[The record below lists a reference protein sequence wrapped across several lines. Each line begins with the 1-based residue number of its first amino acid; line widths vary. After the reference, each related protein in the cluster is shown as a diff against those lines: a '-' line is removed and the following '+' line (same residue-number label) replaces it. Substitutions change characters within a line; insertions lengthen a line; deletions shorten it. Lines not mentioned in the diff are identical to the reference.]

1 MLRLI
6 EKGLMFGNLVRVST
20 PALVARYNAA
30 LEKLTGKRSK
40 LTDFHIDISG
50 YSPEIGQELGDR
62 LYLNPDGCNRM
73 FILLTLDQKRSP
85 LLHAHFSASRAILKQ
100 FYEENAAALF
110 SLTARDAVCG
120 ELMNSVYRLDQPS
133 DLMDMRTV
141 TVEADT
147 VTGHIEQS
155 RQLNRLVERFLNEED
170 GWWND
175 LLIAQMIEGAAK
187 VGDIAKN
194 PVSLTRTSFRK
205 GNFQTSHFGG
215 LYVFHELKDPGV
227 IRVDPAKAPGGMPIK
242 RVIDLADRKAVS
254 DFLKRNKLVESVFAA
269 KGLDA
274 PALLRQRMDF
284 ILIDRLAQGAEDLTG
299 LTRIDLR
306 RAARDHMGDLP
317 QEYHAL
323 ADLVRWAED
332 GGRKPRLDHRNPA
345 YFYTL
350 RSWAHGDRDLV
361 NMLLAELTP
370 LDVRQLFICH
380 KTAFYAA
387 YSTWSEAKKEY
398 VAEFLS
404 REYMVDKQGT
414 RAALFGPEPGMAE
427 PGAEPSVEADDAVA
441 KAKRDKARE
450 IWRRRE
456 RRRDD
461 RRGDKDRDD
470 RHRDDDD
477 DDDDDDDR
485 DKRRGPWGVPMR
497 ERRNRGPWGIRGRH

>member
-20 PALVARYNAA
+20 PALVDRYNAA
-30 LEKLTGKRSK
+30 LEKLRGKRTE

-62 LYLNPDGCNRM
+62 RYLNPDGCNRM
-73 FILLTLDQKRSP
+73 FILLTLDQRHAP
-85 LLHAHFSASRAILKQ
+85 LLHAHFSVSRAILKR

-110 SLTARDAVCG
+110 ALTARDAVCG
-120 ELMNSVYRLDQPS
+120 ELMNSVFRLDQPS

-141 TVEADT
+141 TIEADT
-147 VTGHIEQS
+147 VAGHIEQS
-155 RQLNRLVERFLNEED
+155 RHLSRLIERFMNEED

-175 LLIAQMIEGAAK
+175 LLIAQMIEGAGN
-187 VGDIAKN
+187 VGDIARN
-194 PVSLTRTSFRK
+194 PVTLTHTSYRQ
-205 GNFQTSHFGG
+205 GNFQTGHFGG
-215 LYVFHELKDPGV
+215 LYVFHALKEPAV
-227 IRVDPAKAPGGMPIK
+227 IRVDPAKAPGAMPVK
-242 RVIDLADRKAVS
+242 RVIDLSDRKAVS
-254 DFLKRNKLVESVFAA
+254 DFLGRNKLVESVFAA

-284 ILIDRLAQGAEDLTG
+284 ILIDRLAQGEEDLTG

-306 RAARDHMGDLP
+306 RAARDHMDELP
-317 QEYHAL
+317 EEYHAL
-323 ADLVRWAED
+323 ADLVRWAEN

-350 RSWAHGDRDLV
+350 RSWAHADRDLV

-380 KTAFYAA
+380 KSAFYAA

-398 VAEFLS
+398 VAEFLA

-427 PGAEPSVEADDAVA
+427 PGAEPALEPEEKKPA
-441 KAKRDKARE
+441 KPDPRE
-450 IWRRRE
+450 IWRRS
-456 RRRDD
+456 RRRKAD
-461 RRGDKDRDD
+461 RR
-470 RHRDDDD
+470 RDDDD
-477 DDDDDDDR
+477 DDDDR
-485 DKRRGPWGVPMR
+485 EKRRGPWGIPMR
-497 ERRNRGPWGIRGRH
+497 ERRSRGPWGSRGGR

>member
-30 LEKLTGKRSK
+30 LEKLTGKRTA
-40 LTDFHIDISG
+40 LTEFHIDISG
-50 YSPEIGQELGDR
+50 FSPEIGQELDDR

-73 FILLTLDQKRSP
+73 FILLTLDQRRSP

-120 ELMNSVYRLDQPS
+120 ELMNSVYRLDRPS

-147 VTGHIEQS
+147 VAGHIEHS
-155 RQLNRLVERFLNEED
+155 RHLARLVERFLNEED

-175 LLIAQMIEGAAK
+175 LLIAQMIEGAAT

-194 PVSLTRTSFRK
+194 PVALNKTSFRK

-215 LYVFHELKDPGV
+215 LYVFHELKDPAV
-227 IRVDPAKAPGGMPIK
+227 IRVDPAKAPGDLPVK
-242 RVIDLADRKAVS
+242 RVIDLTDRKAIS

-284 ILIDRLAQGAEDLTG
+284 ILIDRLAQAAGDLTG

-317 QEYHAL
+317 EEYHAL
-323 ADLVRWAED
+323 ADLVRWAEN

-350 RSWAHGDRDLV
+350 RSWAHDDRDLV

-380 KTAFYAA
+380 KTAFYFA

-398 VAEFLS
+398 VAEFLA
-404 REYMVDKQGT
+404 REYLVDKQGT

-427 PGAEPSVEADDAVA
+427 PGAEPSVDAEAPPA
-441 KAKRDKARE
+441 KAKPKPRD

-456 RRRDD
+456 KRKGDQRRDD
-461 RRGDKDRDD
+461 ERDVRR
-470 RHRDDDD
+470 RDDDD

-485 DKRRGPWGVPMR
+485 EKRRGPWGVPMR
-497 ERRNRGPWGIRGRH
+497 ERRRGGPWGDRGRR